1 MDYSDFVISPRITWS
16 QAQHVIL
23 ACEYAR
29 QDENVNDKVLKDA
42 ILSIEKE
49 MQNLVETVIPLKSR
63 RSKK

>member
-1 MDYSDFVISPRITWS
+1 MDYSAFNIAPCLSWS
-16 QAQHVIL
+16 QAHSVIL

-29 QDENVNDKVLKDA
+29 QEEIDNDKVLKDA

-49 MQNLVETVIPLKSR
+49 MQNLQETVIPLKSR